1 MILRK
6 SRFSKNL
13 RSQNRNSSR
22 RGLHTR
28 KDSFQRNGSYRGDNS
43 NKTKIR
49 GNPNQLLSKYLIMAK
64 NALSS
69 GDRIQAE
76 YYFQFADHYSRT
88 LVENGMSI
96 NFNKNEANENNEVP
110 EDLSPK
116 SKDDENQEESKNTED
131 YDQENNLDET
141 DLESVAF
148 LSNSITKK
156 K

>member
-131 YDQENNLDET
+131 YDQENNLDEKN
-141 DLESVAF
+141 LESVAF

>member
-1 MILRK
+1 MILKK

-22 RGLHTR
+22 RSLHTR
-28 KDSFQRNGSYRGDNS
+28 KDSFQRNGSYRNDNS
-43 NKTKIR
+43 NRNKIR
-49 GNPNQLLSKYLIMAK
+49 GNPSQLLSKYLIMAK

-88 LVENGMSI
+88 LVENGVAI
-96 NFNKNEANENNEVP
+96 NFHKNEANQNNEVSEEP
-110 EDLSPK
+110 STK
-116 SKDDENQEESKNTED
+116 SKNYENKEEPNITED
-131 YDQENNLDET
+131 YDETNNLDET
-141 DLESVAF
+141 NLESVGF

>member
-141 DLESVAF
+141 NLESVAF